1 MRPFRTPPVVPRLRL
16 LASLLLPGL
25 LGCSGPSDPPP
36 PDVLLIVIDTL
47 RADRLTPYANPGRAT
62 SPRLQE
68 LVEAGEFEVLEGL
81 VASSSWTKPSM
92 ATIWTGL
99 DPVDHD
105 VMRLQGD
112 HARLGE
118 QPTLPEL
125 MRAGGYRTGCVM
137 SNFLLTRRMGA
148 GFDRGFD
155 YWDDAPGRHPDPHR
169 GSTAADVAAS
179 GIAWLE
185 ESATPG
191 PRFLMLHFFDPHA
204 SFEDHPEVDFAPAD
218 YEGWVVPGASTDLLR
233 ERAKGTS
240 EADHEALLGWY
251 DEEVWA
257 VDRAIGRV
265 VDTLKA
271 QGRWDSTVVM
281 ITADHGEELGERG
294 HIGHTQTLW
303 TELVEVPLLVRV
315 PPDYRDR
322 WSLPASPA
330 GGYAMKQ
337 LMPALLGVAG
347 QEPPAG
353 VTVDAPAVL
362 VSQVDFEPVRKEH
375 LEKYVQKTAIRA
387 EGYQLTHDRIGDQ
400 RTLHD
405 LRADPGTN
413 APLPPD
419 HPAWERMRELEA
431 AQSFWEDR

>member
-1 MRPFRTPPVVPRLRL
+1 VVPRLRL
-16 LASLLLPGL
+16 LASFLLPGL
-25 LGCSGPSDPPP
+25 LGCSGPSEPPT

-47 RADRLTPYANPGRAT
+47 RADRLTPYADPGRAT
-62 SPRLQE
+62 SPHLQA

-125 MRAGGYRTGCVM
+125 MRDGGYRTGCVM

-240 EADHEALLGWY
+240 EADHQALLGWY

-271 QGRWDSTVVM
+271 QGRWDSTMVM

-315 PPDYRDR
+315 PPAYRDR
-322 WSLPASPA
+322 WSLPAAPA

-347 QEPPAG
+347 QEAPAG
-353 VTVDAPAVL
+353 VSVAAPAVL

-387 EGYQLTHDRIGDQ
+387 EGYQLTHDRIQDQ

-405 LRADPGTN
+405 LRADPGTTT
-413 APLPPD
+413 PLPAD

-431 AQSFWEDR
+431 AQSFWEGR